1 MKNLFITLTVISF
14 FISCNENQNLQEQNP
29 RSSILEAQKKLQ
41 DSLAFE
47 LCAIYGLDQGI
58 RNDSLNINKRAVMPK
73 VDTLNFNR
81 FVDFVKKHGYP
92 NRNLLGEE
100 NFKHECVNSA
110 DLAVML
116 HNPHRL
122 VNEKEYFDLF
132 YEEVEKGNMPRSFFV
147 DVLDKYY
154 FVKSGWKHAMY
165 GSQFGIPCL
174 KTKEQTNQLRKEVG
188 LEPLQD
194 EDFKICE

>member
-1 MKNLFITLTVISF
+1 MKKLILLFVFVVLM
-14 FISCNENQNLQEQNP
+14 ISCNKNQDTKNITIEDDVSL
-29 RSSILEAQKKLQ
+29 SQKILQ

-47 LCAIYGLDQGI
+47 LCEIYGLDQGV
-58 RNDSLNINKRAVMPK
+58 RHDLLNINKREVMPR
-73 VDTLNFNR
+73 VDSLNFNR
-81 FVDFVKKHGYP
+81 LVGFVKKYGYP
-92 NRNLLGEE
+92 NKTLVGEE
-100 NFKHECVNSA
+100 NYKHECVNSA
-110 DLAVML
+110 ELAVML

-154 FVKSGWKHAMY
+154 FMKSGWKHAMY
-165 GSQFGIPCL
+165 GSQFGSPCL

-194 EDFKICE
+194 EEFQICE

>member
-1 MKNLFITLTVISF
+1 MKNLFITLLTFAF
-14 FISCNENQNLQEQNP
+14 FIGCNQNQNLKKTNLQAEI
-29 RSSILEAQKKLQ
+29 SEKQKKRQ

-47 LCAIYGLDQGI
+47 LCAIYGLDQGV
-58 RNDSLNINKRAVMPK
+58 RHDSLNINKREVMPR
-73 VDTLNFNR
+73 VDSLNFR
-81 FVDFVKKHGYP
+81 RLVDFVKKFGYP
-92 NRNLLGEE
+92 NKALFGDE
-100 NFKHECVNSA
+100 NYKYECVNSA

-122 VNEKEYFDLF
+122 VNEKKYFNLF

-154 FVKSGWKHAMY
+154 FMKSGWKHAMY

-174 KTKEQTNQLRKEVG
+174 KTKEQTNQLREEVG

-194 EDFKICE
+194 KEFKICE